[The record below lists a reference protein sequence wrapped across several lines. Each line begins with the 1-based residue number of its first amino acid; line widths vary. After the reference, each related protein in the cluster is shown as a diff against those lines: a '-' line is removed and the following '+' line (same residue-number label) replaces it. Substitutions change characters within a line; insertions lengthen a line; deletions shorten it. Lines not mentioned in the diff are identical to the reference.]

1 VSSDLA
7 GDRDEALLKEAE
19 ITAEQQR
26 AAGVSL
32 ASLSLAAAD
41 GDKQA
46 AKGILREALE
56 AVGVLPYVPLNPPKT
71 SRMQAVVNY
80 ERH

>member
-46 AKGILREALE
+46 AKGILREALS
-56 AVGVLPYVPLNPPKT
+56 AIGMLPYEPLSRPKS
-71 SRMQAVVNY
+71 SRMQVINNY